1 MYAVRP
7 IRPMTLL
14 NFSARAAEPAR
25 AETQHEGSY
34 PREAEYQARYDY
46 TSVMIPTGQQ
56 SSLILFL

>member
-1 MYAVRP
+1 
-7 IRPMTLL
+7 MTLL